1 MEAAAAVFLPVVF
14 TMGLMQA
21 ANAEN
26 GQAAYEK
33 SCKACHGANGSGN
46 PASKDTQ
53 SVNSVLGSLA
63 AQGLSD
69 DQDQK
74 NHYRKVKGKCDQ

>member
-26 GQAAYEK
+26 GQAACEK

-53 SVNSVLGSLA
+53 SVNSGTWFASGS
-63 AQGLSD
+63 GLSD

-74 NHYRKVKGKCDQ
+74 NHYRKVKGKCDR

>member
-1 MEAAAAVFLPVVF
+1 MEAAAAIFLPVVF

-33 SCKACHGANGSGN
+33 SCKAC
-46 PASKDTQ
+46 Q
-53 SVNSVLGSLA
+53 SVNSGTWFASGS
-63 AQGLSD
+63 GLSD

-74 NHYRKVKGKCDQ
+74 NHYRKVKGKCDR